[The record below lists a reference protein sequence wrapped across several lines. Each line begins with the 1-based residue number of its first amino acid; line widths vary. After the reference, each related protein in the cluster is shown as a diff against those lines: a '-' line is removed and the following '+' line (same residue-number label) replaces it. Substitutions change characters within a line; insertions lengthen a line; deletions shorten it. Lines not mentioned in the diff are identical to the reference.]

1 MVTQVILVKL
11 NEYPTKKKK
20 TNIKIVNMRQGLVGK
35 RVSIRV
41 SKEIRMGNISEYTS
55 YMKLLKK
62 NINKI

>member
-11 NEYPTKKKK
+11 NEYPTKKNP
-20 TNIKIVNMRQGLVGK
+20 NIKIVNMRQGLVGK

-55 YMKLLKK
+55 YMKVLKK

>member
-11 NEYPTKKKK
+11 NEYPTKKNP
-20 TNIKIVNMRQGLVGK
+20 NIKIVNMRQGLVGK